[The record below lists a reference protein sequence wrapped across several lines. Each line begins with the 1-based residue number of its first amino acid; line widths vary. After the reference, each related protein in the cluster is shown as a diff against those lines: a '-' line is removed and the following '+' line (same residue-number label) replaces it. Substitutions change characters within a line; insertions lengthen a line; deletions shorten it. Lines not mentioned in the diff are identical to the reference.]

1 MKVVNSNIESEKQ
14 TKIIQN
20 SIDSSLP
27 SGDILKADH
36 GMGNAGINTIF
47 LSEKEE
53 KHTAVMDGCE
63 SQHRTSVIEE
73 RVCPKMWKEVEVLT
87 SRGKLTEE
95 TAAQPLAATWFKTRG
110 KQFLWKTEHKDKQ
123 YILQVSP
130 DADHTDKDIYLH

>member
-47 LSEKEE
+47 FIKKEE
-53 KHTAVMDGCE
+53 KHMAVMDGCE

-73 RVCPKMWKEVEVLT
+73 RVCPKMWKEVEVFT
-87 SRGKLTEE
+87 SRGRKLTED
-95 TAAQPLAATWFKTRG
+95 TAHARCGYVFQKQREAVPL
-110 KQFLWKTEHKDKQ
+110 KTEHKDK
-123 YILQVSP
+123 
-130 DADHTDKDIYLH
+130 